1 MMKEGIPSQH
11 IPLNVLRGSISAPTS
26 SAEVPDM
33 DKKSEFMK
41 LGEIPDK
48 EFTVS
53 GSKEMGEDIWQ

>member
-41 LGEIPDK
+41 LGGN
-48 EFTVS
+48 S
-53 GSKEMGEDIWQ
+53 